1 MRKFPHQLIQATED
15 PVFWLEAKRLLNVTS
30 AACIDD
36 TIFAGLQTVIDE
48 RLKVPLP
55 SVPSA
60 KQSYPAQLSVGRRS
74 PTSTLRFNKFPV
86 PGPLLGI
93 YEKQKKAAQDG
104 SGARLDIVLNCV
116 VEKLT
121 ADDDGVVRA
130 VKTGRGTISWQGE
143 DTKVVLCAGV
153 SISSLYCSTC
163 TYRLNQAFPAATILL
178 NSFPSCAKT
187 VGKRVTGHFLT
198 HIVARVPIS
207 DFGTWP
213 NDIAKSRQ
221 SSKLEIAAHYLAGM
235 HPKTKQ
241 QYHVQ
246 ITAIHSPD
254 PEQDAEDAARECPD
268 YAAAATADQLKDS
281 TKHVVF
287 VCATLGEFTEDN
299 PNNWFKLDPNNSDIT
314 TNMKL
319 QYTTAEQDRELWDL
333 MDEATYE
340 TIGVMSTPPAN
351 SQPSEKLEYW
361 HSNESGQGGVWTK
374 GRPKVSDIRVPGV
387 VHEAST
393 AFVGDEAEGGSVD
406 ELGRPHGIGNV
417 FVTGGA
423 LFPTSGSWNPTL
435 TMCGFAQHLARK
447 LQPNTTLPLRHS

>member
-1 MRKFPHQLIQATED
+1 MRKFPDQMIQATED
-15 PVFWLEAKRLLNVTS
+15 PVFWPEAKRLLNVTS
-30 AACIDD
+30 AADIDD
-36 TIFAGLQTVIDE
+36 TIFAGLQTEIDK
-48 RLKVPLP
+48 RLKMPLP
-55 SVPSA
+55 HVPSA
-60 KQSYPAQLSVGRRS
+60 TQSYPAQLSVGRRS
-74 PTSTLRFNKFPV
+74 PTSTLRFNKFSV

-93 YEKQKKAAQDG
+93 YEKQRKKAQDDSG
-104 SGARLDIVLNCV
+104 SRLDIMLNCI

-130 VKTGRGTISWQGE
+130 VKTSRGTISWQG
-143 DTKVVLCAGV
+143 DNTKVILCAGV
-153 SISSLYCSTC
+153 SILSLPSLSRA
-163 TYRLNQAFPAATILL
+163 YRMHQAFPAATILL
-178 NSFPSCAKT
+178 NSFPSCAGT

-207 DFGTWP
+207 DFGRWSLHV
-213 NDIAKSRQ
+213 AKSHQFSR
-221 SSKLEIAAHYLAGM
+221 LEIAAHYLAGM

-299 PNNWFKLDPNNSDIT
+299 PDNWFKPDPNNSDIT

-319 QYTTAEQDRELWDL
+319 QYTIVEQDRQLWDL
-333 MDEATYE
+333 MDKATYE
-340 TIGVMSTPPAN
+340 TIEVMSTPPN
-351 SQPSEKLEYW
+351 LQPSEGLEYW
-361 HSNESGQGGVWTK
+361 HSKKTGQAGFWAK
-374 GRPKVSDIRVPGV
+374 KRPEVSDIRVPGI

-393 AFVGDEAEGGSVD
+393 AYMGDKATGGSVD
-406 ELGRPHGIGNV
+406 ELGRPHGISNV
-417 FVTGGA
+417 CVTGGA
-423 LFPTSGSWNPTL
+423 LFPTAGSWNPTL

-447 LQPNTTLPLRHS
+447 LQPEVSLPVRQS

>member
-1 MRKFPHQLIQATED
+1 MRKYPDHMIQATKD
-15 PVFWLEAKRLLNVTS
+15 PVFWPEAKRLLNVTS
-30 AACIDD
+30 AADIND
-36 TIFAGLQTVIDE
+36 TIFTGLQTEIDK
-48 RLKVPLP
+48 RLEMPLP

-60 KQSYPAQLSVGRRS
+60 TQSYPAQLSVGRRS
-74 PTSTLRFNKFPV
+74 PTSILRFNKFSV
-86 PGPLLGI
+86 PGPLLEI
-93 YEKQKKAAQDG
+93 YEKQKKAAQEGTG
-104 SGARLDIVLNCV
+104 SRLDIMLNCII
-116 VEKLT
+116 EKLT

-130 VKTGRGTISWQGE
+130 VKTKRGIISWQGD
-143 DTKVVLCAGV
+143 DTKVILCTGV
-153 SISSLYCSTC
+153 SILSRPCPTR
-163 TYRLNQAFPAATILL
+163 TYRINQAFPAATILL

-207 DFGTWP
+207 DFGTWSP
-213 NDIAKSRQ
+213 HANRSRQ
-221 SSKLEIAAHYLAGM
+221 FSTLEIAAHYLAGM
-235 HPKTKQ
+235 HPRTNQ

-246 ITAIHSPD
+246 ITAIHSPN

-299 PNNWFKLDPNNSDIT
+299 PDNWFKLDPNNADVT

-319 QYTTAEQDRELWDL
+319 QYTTAEQDRELWNL

-340 TIGVMSTPPAN
+340 TIGVMSTPQSS
-351 SQPSEKLEYW
+351 SQPSEGLEYW
-361 HSNESGQGGVWTK
+361 HSNKNGQAGFWAR
-374 GRPKVSDIRVPGV
+374 GRPDVSDIRVPGI

-393 AFVGDEAEGGSVD
+393 AFMGDEAQGGSVD
-406 ELGRPHGIGNV
+406 ELGRPHGMSNV
-417 FVTGGA
+417 CVTGGA
-423 LFPTSGSWNPTL
+423 LFPTAGSWNPTL

-447 LQPNTTLPLRHS
+447 LQPESSLPVRRS